1 MKDGRRFTF
10 DRIARGW
17 LLPALLATV
26 AITAAAAA
34 GQPAA
39 AAGPVSFQ
47 KQVQPILQRRCQG
60 CHQPANRSGK
70 LVVTSYTF
78 LKTGGDHGTA
88 FVPGKPN
95 DSVLV
100 RYIAGKEPLMPK
112 GGPPMPAA
120 EVELIQRWITEG
132 AKDDTTV
139 AKDPIDAAH
148 PPAYAAP
155 PVISALAYSP
165 DGGTLA
171 VAGYREVLLHK
182 ADGSGLIGRLVG
194 ASDRIETLAYSPDG
208 KILAAAGGAPAR
220 FGEVQFW
227 DPAARQL
234 TRAVQSTYDTLFGAS
249 FSPDGKMLAF
259 GCADNTARIVTVP
272 EGRQIL
278 KFENHSDWVFAT
290 AFSLD
295 NKNLITASRDRAM
308 KLILIE
314 GDAGSFVDD
323 INKHYEG
330 LKCVARHPK
339 EEQIACAGF
348 DGIPRLYRIFR
359 EKARTMMNEDHNL
372 IREFERQPG
381 PVNALAFSPDGTR
394 LAVAGMGGEAHVYDV
409 KDGRKVATLKG
420 HEGAIFAIAYSPKGD
435 LIGTGGFDG
444 RVRLFNA
451 ATGALVKAFVPV
463 PMSPKVT
470 SAKKVATSPR

>member
-1 MKDGRRFTF
+1 MKERR
-10 DRIARGW
+10 RLILYRSAYCR
-17 LLPALLATV
+17 LLLALAAMMATV
-26 AITAAAAA
+26 AGVA
-34 GQPAA
+34 GRPAA
-39 AAGPVSFQ
+39 AASPVSYQ

-70 LVVTSYTF
+70 LAVTSYPF
-78 LKTGGDHGTA
+78 LKTGGDHGPG
-88 FVPGKPN
+88 FIPGKPSE
-95 DSVLV
+95 SVLV
-100 RYIAGKEPLMPK
+100 RYIGGKEPLMPK

-120 EVELIQRWITEG
+120 EVALIQRWIAEG
-132 AKDDTTV
+132 AKDDTIA

-148 PPAYAAP
+148 PPSYAAP

-165 DGGTLA
+165 DGSTLA

-208 KILAAAGGAPAR
+208 KLLAAVGGAPAR

-227 DPAARQL
+227 DPATRQL
-234 TRAVQSTYDTLFGAS
+234 LRAVQATYDTLFGAS
-249 FSPDGKMLAF
+249 ISPDGKMLAF

-272 EGRQIL
+272 EGKQIL

-290 AFSLD
+290 AFSRD

-308 KLILIE
+308 KLVLIE
-314 GDAGSFVDD
+314 GDSGSFVDD

-339 EEQIACAGF
+339 EEQIVCAGF

-359 EKARTMMNEDHNL
+359 EKARTMMDEDHNL

-394 LAVAGMGGEAHVYDV
+394 LAVAGVGGEAHVYDV
-409 KDGRKVATLKG
+409 KEGKKVATLKG
-420 HEGAIFAIAYSPKGD
+420 HEGAIFALAYSPKGD
-435 LIGTGGFDG
+435 LIATGGFDG

-470 SAKKVATSPR
+470 SAKKVATSSH